1 MSYPS
6 KPYAK
11 LMLAMVVAMLAMAC
25 ATPGFFVIPSV
36 SVDELYDDNLFYAS
50 EDEQSD
56 FITRVSPALE
66 LGHESD
72 TLSWSGRYRF
82 DAEAYARE
90 TELNSAQVREF
101 ADVEVEYLPTNRLTL
116 SAGADYTETDT
127 PSDLTIIPGATI
139 PGLLV
144 GRTEAKRTELDAAAI
159 YRLTARTTGALAF
172 TGTEDELVDVGE
184 SDASLLETWFDQRL
198 SELTTLSYGYMYRQY
213 RFDQFGIDGNAE
225 PTLTRGATQDTNTP
239 WIGLSHQVNART
251 RVVARAGPR
260 LEGSSV
266 DPYVLLSLQYRFPRG
281 AVLLD
286 YERDETTVLGEPRK
300 LELDALYATISRRFG
315 DRLDVQLTPGYAKL
329 RQADYSTEIY
339 GLGLGAVYKINEAVF
354 LTASYDFNRQEISAG
369 PGGLNDVSRNVIQ
382 VGVRFTY
389 PRREPRAPITGAS
402 PF

>member
-1 MSYPS
+1 
-6 KPYAK
+6 
-11 LMLAMVVAMLAMAC
+11 MAAQATGC
-25 ATPGFFVIPSV
+25 ATPGYFAVPSV
-36 SVDELYDDNLFYAS
+36 SVEEVYDDNLFFAS
-50 EDEQSD
+50 EDKQSD

-66 LGHESD
+66 AGYEAD
-72 TLSWSGRYRF
+72 TLSLSGRYRF
-82 DAEAYARE
+82 DAEAYASE
-90 TELNSAQVREF
+90 TDLNSAQVREF

-127 PSDLTIIPGATI
+127 PSDLDIIPGGTI

-144 GRTEAKRTELDAAAI
+144 GRSEATRTELDAAAI

-184 SDASLLETWFDQRL
+184 SDTSVLETWFDQRL
-198 SELTTLSYGYMYRQY
+198 SEVNTLSYGYMYRQY
-213 RFDQFGIDGNAE
+213 RFDQFGIDGNAG
-225 PTLTRGATQDTNTP
+225 PTRTRGATQDTNTP
-239 WIGLSHQVNART
+239 WIGLSRQINART

-260 LEGSSV
+260 LEGSSR
-266 DPYVLLSLQYRFPRG
+266 DPYVLLSLQYRFPEG

-315 DRLDVQLTPGYAKL
+315 TRLDVQLTPGYAKL
-329 RQADYSTEIY
+329 DQADYSTEIY
-339 GLGLGAVYKINEAVF
+339 SLGLGAVYKINEAVF
-354 LTASYDFNRQEISAG
+354 LTASYDFNFQDARTVPSGSNE
-369 PGGLNDVSRNVIQ
+369 VTRNVIQ